1 MINPNLCFDAWAV
14 RQLTSDD
21 FGQDHWDNDD
31 SVDYHQV
38 DEDPD
43 GNEENN
49 RAIEQFEN
57 EHDLVKD
64 AKNFA
69 EHMLGLFISLGM

>member
-1 MINPNLCFDAWAV
+1 MTNPNLCFDAWTI
-14 RQLTSDD
+14 RQLASDD
-21 FGQDHWDNDD
+21 FGHEHWDNND
-31 SVDYHQV
+31 SINYHPV

-57 EHDLVKD
+57 ENDLIED
-64 AKNFA
+64 TKNFA
-69 EHMLGLFISLGM
+69 EQMLRSFILLAL